1 MRTPQPEPP
10 RKLEEVPNIGKA
22 IAADLRCIG
31 ILTPAQLAAR
41 EPLAT
46 YHALAGTMGRHHDP
60 CVLYTLI
67 AADHFLRHGETIPWW
82 KFTAQGRELLAM
94 PPRPGKSRA

>member
-1 MRTPQPEPP
+1 MRTPNKSLP
-10 RKLEEVPNIGKA
+10 RTLEAIPNIGKA

-31 ILTPAQLAAR
+31 ILTPAQLAER

-46 YHALAGTMGRHHDP
+46 YRALAGSMGQRHDP

-67 AADHFLRHGETIPWW
+67 AADHFLRHGEAVPWW
-82 KFTAQGRELLAM
+82 KFTAEGRKLL
-94 PPRPGKSRA
+94 KSP

>member
-1 MRTPQPEPP
+1 MHTPPTSLP
-10 RKLEEVPNIGKA
+10 RALEGIPNIGKA

-31 ILTPAQLAAR
+31 ILTPTQLAER

-46 YHALAGTMGRHHDP
+46 YRALAGSMGQRHDP

-82 KFTAQGRELLAM
+82 KFTAVGRELLK
-94 PPRPGKSRA
+94 KSP

>member
-1 MRTPQPEPP
+1 MRTPQTNPP
-10 RKLEEVPNIGKA
+10 RKLEGIPNIGKA

-31 ILTPAQLAAR
+31 ILTPAQLAER

-46 YHALAGTMGRHHDP
+46 YRALADTMGQRHDP

-67 AADHFLRHGETIPWW
+67 AADHFLRHGESIPWW
-82 KFTAQGRELLAM
+82 KFSAQGRELL
-94 PPRPGKSRA
+94 KSP

>member
-1 MRTPQPEPP
+1 MRAPQPDPP
-10 RKLEEVPNIGKA
+10 RKLEAIPNIGKA

-31 ILTPAQLAAR
+31 ILTPAQLTER

-46 YHALAGTMGRHHDP
+46 YRALAAGMGQRHDP

-67 AADHFLRHGETIPWW
+67 AADHLPPPWRSCSLVEVYCRGTEAAQISLNGLRN
-82 KFTAQGRELLAM
+82 
-94 PPRPGKSRA
+94 

>member
-1 MRTPQPEPP
+1 MRTQLPVLP
-10 RKLEEVPNIGKA
+10 RNLEAIPNIGKA

-31 ILTPAQLAAR
+31 ILTPAQLAER

-46 YHALAGTMGRHHDP
+46 YRALAGSMGQRHDP

-67 AADHFLRHGETIPWW
+67 AADHFLRHGEAIPWW
-82 KFTAQGRELLAM
+82 KFTAEGRDLL
-94 PPRPGKSRA
+94 KTS

>member
-1 MRTPQPEPP
+1 MNAPPDPP
-10 RKLEEVPNIGKA
+10 RNLEAIPNIGKA

-31 ILTPAQLAAR
+31 ILTPAQLAER
-41 EPLAT
+41 DPLAT
-46 YHALAGTMGRHHDP
+46 YRALAGSMGQRHDP

-82 KFTAQGRELLAM
+82 KFTAVGRELLKNTPKPATQ
-94 PPRPGKSRA
+94 R

>member
-1 MRTPQPEPP
+1 MCTPQTTLP
-10 RKLEEVPNIGKA
+10 RELEGIPNIGKA

-31 ILTPAQLAAR
+31 ILTPAQLAER

-46 YHALAGTMGRHHDP
+46 YRALTGSMGQRHDP

-82 KFTAQGRELLAM
+82 KFTGAGRELLK
-94 PPRPGKSRA
+94 KSS